1 MARANLLTL
10 LARIGPRH
18 SLPGLWGLWVPA
30 LLVLYT
36 ETAVRLFGLPHAW
49 WLVLLAALA
58 AYGSAIALKR
68 ASRRLTGT

>member
-1 MARANLLTL
+1 MAGGNLLSL
-10 LARIGPRH
+10 LARLGPRR

-49 WLVLLAALA
+49 WLVGLAALA
-58 AYGSAIALKR
+58 AYGSALLI
-68 ASRRLTGT
+68 RRMAHRPHDA